1 MESEELEPSAVFHP
15 NVSRHFWRLPA
26 LFSGCRDYLC
36 LLEASIAQ
44 RIGQEPGESQ
54 HRPSEKLPGSRGSQ
68 HTMSV
73 IAEDSGPL
81 LLAQIRSKKVISL

>member
-54 HRPSEKLPGSRGSQ
+54 HPPQRNFLGVGALSIQCQP
-68 HTMSV
+68 
-73 IAEDSGPL
+73 
-81 LLAQIRSKKVISL
+81 